1 MKINKNWFYQ
11 FCTALSIIGIL
22 FILISVFSIIGE
34 GQEYPYLHKGL
45 LIIEIFAAWLIIQI
59 LASLTARFEITKKL
73 LLHKKWIN
81 IIEAIFVIIMLSIA
95 IIIRVVVINTFPMEP
110 ASDYKTYY
118 EIAVLLKEG
127 TIQTLG
133 KGYSD
138 YIAMF
143 PHVMGYCYILKTA
156 FVWFGTSILVGQYLN
171 VFFAVSTIFFL
182 YRIARKLG
190 GRLTGLLALIFSTFW
205 ISQVLYVT
213 MLSAEYAFTFF
224 LYGSIWLFISL
235 LNNYDGNTQ
244 KSRHAIILHLLLGA
258 LIAITSAI
266 RPMGVIL
273 LIAIILCILP
283 QKMKLPNIPRN
294 DIPLTKRM
302 LEKGWIRCVLIIIP
316 YFIISGIITT
326 NIEIVVDKTLPSA
339 TTSFGYNMLVGLNVD
354 SIGGWNEE
362 DANLLNDS
370 MEATGSAT
378 EAHIICRDLAFT
390 RLTNNPKEL
399 FNLIV
404 HKYELLWGNDDYGST
419 WNIVFADEQG
429 TLTNTKSDFLY
440 KVRHYNNIIYAI
452 VIFFSIIAL
461 IYLLQRD
468 GSGAYVLLLVY
479 LGTAAAHLIVES
491 QNRYHYFVLQI
502 FMFFAAL
509 GIGYIFKDE
518 QNKRISLLYKKEE
531 EHLLKEEEQRML
543 TKYDNL
549 EKKAVELIE
558 SSMVN
563 TFDMEAALKHGHV
576 IMTVT
581 PAYEKNKKAN
591 KNGKDDEKTI

>member
-1 MKINKNWFYQ
+1 M
-11 FCTALSIIGIL
+11 
-22 FILISVFSIIGE
+22 
-34 GQEYPYLHKGL
+34 
-45 LIIEIFAAWLIIQI
+45 
-59 LASLTARFEITKKL
+59 
-73 LLHKKWIN
+73 HKKWVN
-81 IIEAIFVIIMLSIA
+81 IIEAIIVIVILSIA
-95 IIIRVVVINTFPMEP
+95 VIIRVVVINTFPMEP
-110 ASDYKTYY
+110 TSDYKTYY
-118 EIAVLLKEG
+118 EIAVFLKDG
-127 TIQTLG
+127 TLQTLG
-133 KGYSD
+133 KGYCD

-143 PHVMGYCYILKTA
+143 PHVIGYCYILKTA
-156 FVWFGTSILVGQYLN
+156 FVWFGTSVLVGQYLN
-171 VFFAVSTIFFL
+171 VFFAVTSVYFL

-190 GRLTGLLALIFSTFW
+190 GRLTGLLALLFSAFW
-205 ISQVLYVT
+205 ISQILYIT
-213 MLSAEYAFTFF
+213 MLSAEHAFTFF

-235 LNNYDGNTQ
+235 LNDYDGNTT
-244 KSRHAIILHLLLGA
+244 KSRQAIVLHLLLGV

-283 QKMKLPNIPRN
+283 QTMKLPNIPRN
-294 DIPLTKRM
+294 DISLTKRM
-302 LEKGWIRCVLIIIP
+302 LEKGWIRCLLIVIP
-316 YFIISGIITT
+316 YFIISGVITT

-339 TTSFGYNMLVGLNVD
+339 TSSFGYNMLVGLNAD

-362 DANLLNDS
+362 DANLLNNS

-378 EAHIICRDLAFT
+378 EAHIVCRDLAFT

-399 FNLIV
+399 FNLMV
-404 HKYELLWGNDDYGST
+404 HKYELLWGNDDYGAT
-419 WNIVFADEQG
+419 WNIVFSDEQG
-429 TLTNTKSDFLY
+429 TLTTSKSDFLY
-440 KVRHYNNIIYAI
+440 KARHYNNIIYAI

-461 IYLLQRD
+461 IYSLKKD
-468 GSGAYVLLLVY
+468 GSGAFVLLLIY

-518 QNKRISLLYKKEE
+518 RDKRTSLLDKKEE
-531 EHLLKEEEQRML
+531 EHLLKEEEQKML

-563 TFDMEAALKHGHV
+563 TFDMEAALKYGHV

-581 PAYEKNKKAN
+581 PAYEKNKKTE
-591 KNGKDDEKTI
+591 KNGKDDEKKV